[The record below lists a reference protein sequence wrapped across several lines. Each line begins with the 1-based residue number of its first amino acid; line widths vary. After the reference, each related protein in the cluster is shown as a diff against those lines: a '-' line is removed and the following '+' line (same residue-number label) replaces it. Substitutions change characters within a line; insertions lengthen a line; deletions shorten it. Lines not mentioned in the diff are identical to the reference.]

1 MNRSTFARIAGA
13 VILGCLATGA
23 VAGDAERPPR
33 YSALDTLRRAKVG
46 TFSPALREED
56 RRRFAPVEDRSRR
69 EDFVPRWG
77 VTCEPDP
84 AKPGTLK
91 CEERK

>member
-1 MNRSTFARIAGA
+1 MRRPTFSRIAGA
-13 VILGCLATGA
+13 VILAASAHGA
-23 VAGDAERPPR
+23 LAGDAERPPG
-33 YSALDTLRRAKVG
+33 YSALDSLRSAEVG
-46 TFSPALREED
+46 TFSRALREED